1 METKIPTNRKIKR
14 IIMKIHQYLYNNK
27 SSGFVCWNTNIKTII
42 SEETNVVVFKNN
54 IPIKTTY
61 SKLYIDKHIDL
72 IKYLKGLNI

>member
-27 SSGFVCWNTNIKTII
+27 HGFVCYNDYKYEPDPG
-42 SEETNVVVFKNN
+42 SNVVVFKNN

-61 SKLYIDKHIDL
+61 SKLHIDKHIDL

>member
-27 SSGFVCWNTNIKTII
+27 HGSVCWNTTDKIKLQ
-42 SEETNVVVFKNN
+42 EETNIVVFKNN

-61 SKLYIDKHIDL
+61 KHLHIDKHIDF
-72 IKYLKGLNI
+72 IKYLKGLNV